1 VKYNEWL
8 PFIAVCPLT
17 EEGMTI
23 EVWNALTIHEV
34 AECEEEE
41 TGVMVH
47 IPYGK
52 LLLLRCDL
60 VHAGGFRTESSLL
73 GNPRCHFYIYK
84 TPFGAL
90 HDYPN
95 SNCYNVQVG
104 TKQVPMITYYKH
116 CVESARTSNVEYQ
129 TF

>member
-1 VKYNEWL
+1 
-8 PFIAVCPLT
+8 
-17 EEGMTI
+17 MTI
-23 EVWNALTIHEV
+23 EVWNARTIHEV

-60 VHAGGFRTESSLL
+60 VHAGGFTTESSLL
-73 GNPRCHFYIYK
+73 GNPRCHFYICK

-90 HDYPN
+90 HNYPN

-104 TKQVPMITYYKH
+104 TEQVPMITYYKH
-116 CVESARTSNVEYQ
+116 CAESAQTSNVKYQ
-129 TF
+129 PLRNRRKG